1 MKARTKETDLKL
13 LFEFVKD
20 CKRSD
25 REIARIIGVS
35 QPTITRKRAKLVETG
50 FIRHFTA
57 TPSLDKIGYEIA
69 ALTFTNMKASAS
81 ENPKSLNDK
90 ERDWVNAQP
99 EIVFASAGLGMGM
112 NGMIASVHKNYTDY
126 QEFLTKLQADWAEEI
141 VNIRSFILSL
151 RDSEG
156 VTKDF
161 SFASLEKTVKESR

>member
-1 MKARTKETDLKL
+1 MKAAIKKTDLKL
-13 LFEFVKD
+13 LFEFVKN

-81 ENPKSLNDK
+81 ESPESLRDK
-90 ERDWVNAQP
+90 ERDWAEKHD
-99 EIVFASAGLGMGM
+99 EIVFAGAGLGMGM
-112 NGMIASVHKNYTDY
+112 DKMIVSVHKNYTDY
-126 QEFLTKLQADWAEEI
+126 QKFLTELRTYWAENV
-141 VNIRSFILSL
+141 VNIQSFILSL
-151 RDSEG
+151 RNGER

-161 SFASLEKTVKESR
+161 SFASLAKTV